1 MPPTQTPAPKVTLR
15 LFHQSDPFRQIEE
28 RPLDAGALSI
38 GRDDDVDWTV
48 PDPDRELSRR
58 HCVIAVDQGRV
69 TVRDTSAN
77 GVFVG
82 AERTRAPAG
91 EALQVRPGETLRLG
105 PYLIIVEAA
114 KAPAPDFGF
123 DAPFNRPMLKSVAIS
138 EDALQPPTEWD
149 AEPEPEAEAAAAPGA
164 PSSDGALLE
173 AFCAGARLDVSAFSG
188 EEPAEVMRRLGAVYQ
203 QMVLGLGDLM
213 NERTSVKTEYRMT
226 RTTVRSEGN
235 NPFRWAPAKRV
246 AVDLLRVRDDGF
258 LSGPAAVKASFADM
272 KKHLL
277 CMLAGMR
284 EAVGVTL
291 ETLAPDK
298 VEAELKGQ
306 SMVFKNRGG
315 EAWARYGALHED
327 LVQHAQDDA
336 DGVINVAFRTAY
348 ERELQALDALSTR
361 S

>member
-1 MPPTQTPAPKVTLR
+1 MNSAQTPDPTVILR

-28 RPLDAGALSI
+28 RALGAAAVSI
-38 GRDDDVDWTV
+38 GRDDDVDWTI
-48 PDPDRELSRR
+48 PDPERELSRR
-58 HCVIAVDQGRV
+58 HCVIAVDQGQV
-69 TVRDTSAN
+69 VVRDTSAN

-82 AERTRAPAG
+82 PERTRAPAG
-91 EALQVRPGETLRLG
+91 EPVPVRPGETLRLG
-105 PYLIIVEAA
+105 QYLIIVEAA
-114 KAPAPDFGF
+114 RPAPPESGF
-123 DAPFNRPMLKSVAIS
+123 DAPFNGPLLRRVAVS
-138 EDALQPPTEWD
+138 EDALQPPSEWD
-149 AEPEPEAEAAAAPGA
+149 AEPVVETGGARAAL
-164 PSSDGALLE
+164 SSDGALLE
-173 AFCAGARLDVSAFSG
+173 AFCAGARLDPSAFSG

-235 NPFRWAPAKRV
+235 NPFRWAPARRV
-246 AVDLLRVRDDGF
+246 AVDLLRARDDGF

-291 ETLAPDK
+291 ETLSPVA
-298 VEAELKGQ
+298 VEEELKGQ
-306 SMVFKNRGG
+306 SMVFKNRAGAAWSRYSLLHG
-315 EAWARYGALHED
+315 E
-327 LVQHAQDDA
+327 LVQHAQEDA
-336 DGVINVAFRTAY
+336 EGVINVAFRTAY